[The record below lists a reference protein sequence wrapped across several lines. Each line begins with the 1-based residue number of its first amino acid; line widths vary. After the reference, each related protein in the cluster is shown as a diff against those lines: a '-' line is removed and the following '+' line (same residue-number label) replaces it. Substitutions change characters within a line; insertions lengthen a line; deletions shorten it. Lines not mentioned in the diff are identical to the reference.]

1 MGRKKDDNQQDI
13 PGLKQI
19 ATALP
24 QAAIAATKRPRR
36 TMRVIQGAV
45 TIGDQ
50 DRPDIAY
57 QHSVLCQCA
66 LPLRD
71 PGNEVREWE
80 REQGRIQLLLRA
92 GSAVHPETGKLIKV
106 GLPFGPKP
114 RLILA
119 FLNTQAILT
128 DSHRVE
134 VEDSLTS
141 FTDRIGFTKDGRTIR
156 TVKEQLTRL
165 CASDFTFGMA
175 KEGRSWTT
183 AGRVVRGFEL
193 WFPKNEGQRV
203 LWPTFVELSLDYFQS
218 LRDHAVPLNLEALGA
233 LKESALA
240 LDLYSWLAQRLW
252 RVHPKEAAF
261 ITWAALKDQ
270 FGPDYARMDNFKRKF
285 RLALQDVHTVYPD
298 ARLELDGRGMTLRHS
313 SPPIRRRLI
322 PAGRS

>member
-1 MGRKKDDNQQDI
+1 MRRKKDNDQHDL
-13 PGLKQI
+13 PGFQLVR
-19 ATALP
+19 AALP
-24 QAAIAATKRPRR
+24 EAARSIVKRPRR

-71 PGNEVREWE
+71 PGNDVREWE

-92 GSAVHPETGKLIKV
+92 GSAVHPETGKLVKV

-119 FLNTQAILT
+119 FLNTQAIVT

-141 FTDRIGFTKDGRTIR
+141 FTNRIGFTKDGRTIR
-156 TVKEQLTRL
+156 TVKEQLARL
-165 CASDFTFGMA
+165 SASDFTFGTA
-175 KEGRSWTT
+175 KDGRSWTT
-183 AGRVVRGFEL
+183 GGRIVGGFEL
-193 WFPKNEGQRV
+193 WFPKNEAQRV
-203 LWPTFVELSLDYFQS
+203 LWPTVVELSLDYFQS
-218 LRDHAVPLNLEALGA
+218 LREHAVPLNLEALGA

-240 LDLYSWLAQRLW
+240 LDIYTWLAQRLW

-270 FGPDYARMDNFKRKF
+270 FGPDYGRMDHFKPKF
-285 RLALQDVHTVYPD
+285 RLALRDVHTVYPD
-298 ARLELDGRGMTLRHS
+298 ARFELDGRGITLRHS
-313 SPPIRRRLI
+313 QPPIRRRRLI
-322 PAGRS
+322 PAG